1 VKRHDQRDKTY
12 GEGGAVRRQASV
24 PSTWIRPPRSQRAS
38 WQSVN
43 LVKNVLDSGSVGCR
57 DLGTMPYRPEK
68 RVVSDKQ
75 FILIVDHLRIQRTA
89 LRYLLQDE
97 YRLAFAESAQEAIE
111 LVKAHR
117 PDLIVMDH
125 LLPYLD
131 GWEATRAI
139 RRQGY
144 TGPIIVT
151 TAFPTPEDFQ
161 KANQF
166 GALDY
171 VIRPLDIFEFQTLVR
186 RRTQE
191 QVDPPLA
198 ERTAKGCG

>member
-1 VKRHDQRDKTY
+1 MKRYDQRDKTC
-12 GEGGAVRRQASV
+12 GGGGVVPRQASV
-24 PSTWIRPPRSQRAS
+24 PSTWIRPRRSQRAS
-38 WQSVN
+38 WQLVN
-43 LVKNVLDSGSVGCR
+43 LVKDIFDSGSAGCR
-57 DLGTMPYRPEK
+57 DMGTISYRPEK
-68 RVVSDKQ
+68 RVVSDKL
-75 FILIVDHLRIQRTA
+75 FILIVDHLSIQRTA
-89 LRYLLQDE
+89 LRYLLQDD
-97 YRLAFAESAQEAIE
+97 YRLAFAESAQETIE

-161 KANQF
+161 KANEF
-166 GALDY
+166 GTLDY
-171 VIRPLDIFEFQTLVR
+171 VIKPLDVFEFQTLVR

-191 QVDPPLA
+191 QVDPLLA